1 MEYRSAFRYAPLAA
15 YAIILSSRLSK
26 LDMEPWRS
34 LRKEADMGDKSP
46 KNNQKQTKQK
56 AAKKAGKAK

>member
-1 MEYRSAFRYAPLAA
+1 M
-15 YAIILSSRLSK
+15 
-26 LDMEPWRS
+26 S
-34 LRKEADMGDKSP
+34 LRKEAYMGDKSP

>member
-1 MEYRSAFRYAPLAA
+1 VENQSAIRYAALAA
-15 YAIILSSRLSK
+15 YAIIPSSRLGK
-26 LDMEPWRS
+26 LDMEPWTS